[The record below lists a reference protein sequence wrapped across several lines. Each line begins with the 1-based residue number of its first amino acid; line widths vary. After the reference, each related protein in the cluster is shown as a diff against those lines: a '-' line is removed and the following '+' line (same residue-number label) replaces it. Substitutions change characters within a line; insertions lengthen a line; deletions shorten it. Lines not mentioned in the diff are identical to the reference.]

1 MVGIL
6 NTYHHSLFNACI
18 YTLGFIGH
26 GSNLGYSQIRIY
38 RNHTGSFSTL
48 PTTLSNTTLSHTTF
62 SHTSLSHAALSHT
75 HTTLSRATLSHT
87 TLSRRISLS
96 HTHFACNFVAH
107 ISLTRNV
114 VTHNIPQLCRTQS
127 MPHATPLHAT
137 SLSLSLRVWRA
148 LLACAC
154 SRVRRGPLPS
164 RFCCLGPARK
174 TTALPIVASRL
185 RRRVRWQ
192 CPGHAPGAVAGSGLP
207 PLMCSCR
214 PAKGRHETLLGCPT
228 ACKKGRGDCGQPCVW
243 VASPRPGTACPS
255 TCAPKGRLLEP
266 INSREIQL
274 TKKTFSCAS
283 QASRRL
289 TWTYGRPESTA
300 PPRITAA
307 SNRGSRGEEV
317 RRPALDDGWRHG
329 IKGPHTPQVNFFQEL
344 EKVVEAAR
352 RERRKGKGDGGGSI
366 VSKV

>member
-1 MVGIL
+1 MYIHIGLHWAWFKPGVL
-6 NTYHHSLFNACI
+6 PNTNISQSYGFLF
-18 YTLGFIGH
+18 
-26 GSNLGYSQIRIY
+26 
-38 RNHTGSFSTL
+38 HTPHNFVKHNSFAHNVFTYIPLTRSFVT
-48 PTTLSNTTLSHTTF
+48 
-62 SHTSLSHAALSHT
+62 HT

-164 RFCCLGPARK
+164 RFCCLGPGEK

-228 ACKKGRGDCGQPCVW
+228 ACKKR
-243 VASPRPGTACPS
+243 A
-255 TCAPKGRLLEP
+255 
-266 INSREIQL
+266 
-274 TKKTFSCAS
+274 
-283 QASRRL
+283 RRL
-289 TWTYGRPESTA
+289 WPTLRWGCLSSPWDSMSLNMRPKRSPAGADKLPGDTVDPKNILLRQPGVQAVDLDVWPAGVNRTA
-300 PPRITAA
+300 PHHCRKQQRQPGR
-307 SNRGSRGEEV
+307 RG
-317 RRPALDDGWRHG
+317 P
-329 IKGPHTPQVNFFQEL
+329 
-344 EKVVEAAR
+344 EA
-352 RERRKGKGDGGGSI
+352 GLG
-366 VSKV
+366 